1 LISKRVYSSKERQK
15 QTLKQAPRPAKS
27 PTLEVY
33 IIFKINRNCY
43 NRQLLML
50 VYEKY
55 IKHKITEY
63 NITKQAKSLDG
74 DGQVLK

>member
-1 LISKRVYSSKERQK
+1 
-15 QTLKQAPRPAKS
+15 
-27 PTLEVY
+27 
-33 IIFKINRNCY
+33 
-43 NRQLLML
+43 ML

-74 DGQVLK
+74 DGQVLKWERGFSWVCRRIGYLGLFGIYFIYSFILTHA